1 MQQLVIAARGSK
13 LALRQAEY
21 VRDLLARAHGCDCAI
36 IALTTRGDLATDL
49 PLHRIGG
56 KGLFVKEIEE
66 ALLDG
71 RADIAV
77 HSMKDLPVDLPPG
90 LIPGAVPARENP
102 FDMLLSARLPG
113 LDALPAG
120 ARVGTGSL
128 RRRAQ
133 IKALRP
139 DLEIALL
146 RGNVDTRLKR
156 LLQGDFDAVIMAA
169 AGLRRLGLEAPFTE
183 LLTPPRFLPAPGQG
197 ALALECREDREDVRE
212 ALSALHDAET
222 ADCVAAERAFMAGLG
237 AGCRAPVA
245 ALAVLRGGNRPDAVL
260 CLEGLIADPEGRSIV
275 RCDISG
281 PRGEARRLGADLAAQ
296 AAAAGGAD
304 ILRELFNA
312 EQQEGIH

>member
-1 MQQLVIAARGSK
+1 MQKFVIAARSSR

-21 VRDLLARAHGCDCAI
+21 VRDLLARARGCDCEI
-36 IALTTRGDLATDL
+36 IALKTRGDLITDV

-77 HSMKDLPVDLPPG
+77 HSMKDLPVGLPPG
-90 LIPGAVPARENP
+90 LVLGAVPARENP

-128 RRRAQ
+128 RRSAQ
-133 IKALRP
+133 LKALRP

-146 RGNVDTRLKR
+146 RGNVDTRLKK
-156 LLQGDFDAVIMAA
+156 LLQGDFDAVVMAA

-183 LLTPPRFLPAPGQG
+183 LLAPPRFIPAPGQG

-212 ALSALHDAET
+212 ALSALHDAEV
-222 ADCVAAERAFMAGLG
+222 ADCVAAERAFLAGLD

-245 ALAVLRGGNRPDAVL
+245 AAAVLGGDRPDAVL
-260 CLEGLIADPEGRSIV
+260 SLEGLIADPEGRRVV
-275 RCDISG
+275 RGEISG
-281 PRGEARRLGADLAAQ
+281 PRREARGLGADLAVQVAS
-296 AAAAGGAD
+296 AGGAD

-312 EQQEGIH
+312 VQEEGGL